1 MSIAVKLVTESMVI
15 SKGVRRSFFKQIE
28 YWVNADEIVEENQDH
43 TYSFIK
49 DILVEVGNMFRE
61 QNDRKNL
68 LIW

>member
-68 LIW
+68 LI